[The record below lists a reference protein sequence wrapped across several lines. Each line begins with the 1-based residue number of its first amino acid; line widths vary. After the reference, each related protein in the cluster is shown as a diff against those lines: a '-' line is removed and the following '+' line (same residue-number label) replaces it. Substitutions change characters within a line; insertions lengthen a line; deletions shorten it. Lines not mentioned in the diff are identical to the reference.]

1 MTLYEVYKDSLK
13 KLKNPDAD
21 EISVRI
27 LLCHNNGIKSMSG
40 FYIHKNENIRDFPGF
55 LEQFNRFLAGEPI
68 QYILGETD
76 FLGLTFNVDKRVLIP
91 RQETE
96 EVVTQAYLR
105 ALQKLGDHVINV
117 ADICCGSGVMGITLA
132 KKLKVR
138 YLFMSDVSED
148 AIDVAKEN
156 AKKNDVIANFFVG
169 NACDELVKAGA
180 KVDLLV
186 ANPPYILNR
195 NEVDESVMNNE
206 PHIALFADEELT
218 VYRDIFKALPKLKE
232 KGKDLLCVFEIGYDL
247 KEKLTKIIEE
257 TMRNVSFGF
266 VKDINGK
273 ERILILELK

>member
-13 KLKNPDAD
+13 KLPNPDVD

-40 FYIHKNENIRDFPGF
+40 FYIHKNENIKDFPLF
-55 LEQFNRFLAGEPI
+55 LRQFERFLNGEPI

-76 FLGLTFNVDKRVLIP
+76 FLGYDFYVDKRVLIP

-96 EVVTQAYLR
+96 EVVMQAYLR
-105 ALQKLGDHVINV
+105 ALQEFGDHVINV

-138 YLFMSDVSED
+138 YLFMSDISKD
-148 AIDVAKEN
+148 AIEVAKSN
-156 AKKNDVIANFFVG
+156 AKRNDVIANFFVG
-169 NACDELVKAGA
+169 DACDELVKAGA

-186 ANPPYILNR
+186 ANPPYILNKQ
-195 NEVDESVMNNE
+195 EVDKSVLDYE
-206 PHIALFADEELT
+206 PHLALFADDELS
-218 VYRDIFKALPKLKE
+218 VYKHIFETLPKLKN
-232 KGKDLLCVFEIGYDL
+232 KKLLCVFEIGYDL
-247 KEKLTKIIEE
+247 KEKLTKLLEK
-257 TMRNVSFGF
+257 TVKNAVFGF

>member
-1 MTLYEVYKDSLK
+1 MTLYEVYKESLK
-13 KLKNPDAD
+13 KLENPDKD

-27 LLCHNNGIKSMSG
+27 LLCHNNGLKSMSG
-40 FYIHKNENIRDFPGF
+40 FYLHKDENIKDLPLF
-55 LEQFNRFLAGEPI
+55 LKHFELFLAGKPI
-68 QYILGETD
+68 QYILNESE
-76 FLGLTFNVDKRVLIP
+76 FLGLNFYVDERVLIP

-105 ALQKLGDHVINV
+105 ALQKYGDHVINV

-138 YLFMSDVSED
+138 YLFMSDISKD
-148 AIDVAKEN
+148 AIDVSRKNAEN
-156 AKKNDVIANFFVG
+156 LGVIGNFFVG

-186 ANPPYILNR
+186 ANPPYILNK
-195 NEVDESVMNNE
+195 NEVDESVLDYE
-206 PHIALFADEELT
+206 PHLSLFADDNLS
-218 VYRDIFKALPKLKE
+218 VYRDIFKALPKLKNKE
-232 KGKDLLCVFEIGYDL
+232 LLCVFEIGYDL
-247 KEKLTKIIEE
+247 KDKLTEIIKD
-257 TMRNVSFGF
+257 TLKNVTFGF

>member
-1 MTLYEVYKDSLK
+1 MTLYEVYKDSLT
-13 KLKNPDAD
+13 KLKNPDTD

-40 FYIHKNENIRDFPGF
+40 FYIHKNENIEDFPLF
-55 LEQFNRFLAGEPI
+55 LNQFERFLDGEPI
-68 QYILGETD
+68 QYILGETE
-76 FLGLTFNVDKRVLIP
+76 FLGFDFNVDKRVLIP

-105 ALQKLGDHVINV
+105 ALQIFGDHVINV

-138 YLFMSDVSED
+138 YLFMSDISND
-148 AIDVAKEN
+148 AIDVAISN

-186 ANPPYILNR
+186 ANPPYILNK
-195 NEVDESVMNNE
+195 EDVDKSVLEHE
-206 PHIALFADEELT
+206 PHLALFADEELT
-218 VYRDIFKALPKLKE
+218 VYKDIFKALPKLKKE
-232 KGKDLLCVFEIGYDL
+232 RLLCVFEIGYDL
-247 KEKLTKIIEE
+247 KDKLTKLLEK
-257 TMRNVSFGF
+257 TLKNATFGF
-266 VKDINGK
+266 AKDINGK
-273 ERILILELK
+273 ERILILELR

>member
-1 MTLYEVYKDSLK
+1 MTLYEVYKNSLT
-13 KLKNPDAD
+13 KLKNPDTD

-40 FYIHKNENIRDFPGF
+40 FYIHKNENIKDLPLF
-55 LEQFNRFLAGEPI
+55 LNQFERFLNGEPI
-68 QYILGETD
+68 QYILGETE
-76 FLGLTFNVDKRVLIP
+76 FLGYDFYVDKRVLIP

-105 ALQKLGDHVINV
+105 ALQEFGDSVINV
-117 ADICCGSGVMGITLA
+117 ADVCCGSGVMGITLA

-138 YLFMSDVSED
+138 YLFMSDISED
-148 AIDVAKEN
+148 AIQV
-156 AKKNDVIANFFVG
+156 AKKNAERNDVVANFYVG

-195 NEVDESVMNNE
+195 EEVDKSVLENE
-206 PHIALFADEELT
+206 PHLALFADEDLS
-218 VYRDIFKALPKLKE
+218 VYQDIFKALPKIKNN
-232 KGKDLLCVFEIGYDL
+232 KMLCVFEIGYDL
-247 KEKLTKIIEE
+247 KEKLTKLLEK
-257 TMRNVSFGF
+257 TVKNATFGF

-273 ERILILELK
+273 ERILILELR

>member
-1 MTLYEVYKDSLK
+1 MTLYEAYKEALT
-13 KLKNPDAD
+13 KLKNPDTD

-40 FYIHKNENIRDFPGF
+40 FYIHKNENVKDLPLF
-55 LEQFNRFLAGEPI
+55 LSQLDRFLKGEPI
-68 QYILGETD
+68 QYIIGETE
-76 FLGLTFNVDKRVLIP
+76 FLGYDFYVDNRVLIP

-105 ALQKLGDHVINV
+105 ALKEFGDSVINV

-138 YLFMSDVSED
+138 YLFMSDLTED
-148 AIDVAKEN
+148 AIEVAKEN
-156 AKKNDVIANFFVG
+156 AKRNDVIANFFVG
-169 NACDELVKAGA
+169 DACDELVKAGA

-195 NEVDESVMNNE
+195 EEVDESVLQYE
-206 PHIALFADEELT
+206 PHIALFADEELS
-218 VYRDIFKALPKLKE
+218 VYKHIFQALPKIK
-232 KGKDLLCVFEIGYDL
+232 KDKLLCVFEIGYDL
-247 KEKLTKIIEE
+247 KEKLTKLLEK
-257 TMRNVSFGF
+257 TVKNAVFGF

-273 ERILILELK
+273 ERILILEMR

>member
-1 MTLYEVYKDSLK
+1 MTLYEVYKDSLR
-13 KLKNPDAD
+13 KLKNPDTD

-40 FYIHKNENIRDFPGF
+40 FYIHKNENIRDLPGF
-55 LEQFNRFLAGEPI
+55 LSQFQRFLDGEPI
-68 QYILGETD
+68 QYILGETE
-76 FLGLTFNVDKRVLIP
+76 FLGLNFSVDKRVLIP

-105 ALQKLGDHVINV
+105 AFQMFGDSVINV
-117 ADICCGSGVMGITLA
+117 ADVCCGSGVMGITLA

-148 AIDVAKEN
+148 AIEVAKTN
-156 AKKNDVIANFFVG
+156 AKRNDVIANFFVG
-169 NACDELVKAGA
+169 DACDELVKAGA

-186 ANPPYILNR
+186 ANPPYILNK
-195 NEVDESVMNNE
+195 NEVDKSVLENE

-218 VYRDIFKALPKLKE
+218 VYKHIFEALPKIKN
-232 KGKDLLCVFEIGYDL
+232 KRLLCVFEIGYDL
-247 KEKLTKIIEE
+247 KEKLTKLLEK
-257 TMRNVSFGF
+257 TVKNATFGF

-273 ERILILELK
+273 ERILILELR

>member
-1 MTLYEVYKDSLK
+1 MTLYEVYKDSLT
-13 KLKNPDAD
+13 KLKNPDTD

-40 FYIHKNENIRDFPGF
+40 FYIHKNENIKDFPLF
-55 LEQFNRFLAGEPI
+55 LNQFERFLSGEPI
-68 QYILGETD
+68 QYILGETE
-76 FLGLTFNVDKRVLIP
+76 FLGLTFDVDKRVLIP

-105 ALQKLGDHVINV
+105 ALQMFGDHVINV

-138 YLFMSDVSED
+138 YLFMSDLSED
-148 AIDVAKEN
+148 AIEVAKTN

-186 ANPPYILNR
+186 ANPPYILNKE
-195 NEVDESVMNNE
+195 EVDESVLKHE
-206 PHIALFADEELT
+206 PHLALFADEELS
-218 VYRDIFKALPKLKE
+218 VYRDIFKALPKIK
-232 KGKDLLCVFEIGYDL
+232 KDRLLCVFEIGYDL
-247 KEKLTKIIEE
+247 KEKLTKLLEK
-257 TMRNVSFGF
+257 TVKNATFGF

-273 ERILILELK
+273 ERILILELR

>member
-13 KLKNPDAD
+13 KLKNPDVD

-40 FYIHKNENIRDFPGF
+40 FYLKKDENIQDFALF
-55 LEQFNRFLAGEPI
+55 SAQFERFLKGEPI
-68 QYILGETD
+68 QYILGETE
-76 FLGLTFNVDKRVLIP
+76 FLGYTFKVDKRVLIP

-105 ALQKLGDHVINV
+105 ALEKFGDKVINV
-117 ADICCGSGVMGITLA
+117 ADVCCGSGVMGITLA

-138 YLFMSDVSED
+138 YLFMSDISKD

-156 AKKNDVIANFFVG
+156 AKSNDVIANFFVG

-180 KVDLLV
+180 KVDLFV

-195 NEVDESVMNNE
+195 DEVDESVLKYE
-206 PHIALFADEELT
+206 PEIALFTDEKLGIFRE
-218 VYRDIFKALPKLKE
+218 IFKNLPKIKNKE
-232 KGKDLLCVFEIGYDL
+232 MLCIFEIGYDL
-247 KEKLTKIIEE
+247 KDKLTTLIQE
-257 TMRNVSFGF
+257 TLKNVTFGF
-266 VKDINGK
+266 IKDINGK
-273 ERILILELK
+273 ERILLLEIR